1 MPKSKNLLTKATLL
15 MLGSL
20 ALYSCTNDDT
30 EEVINNTQLEEAA
43 IDDSFSYNTLKEFD
57 LKVTV
62 LDRENKPAKF
72 VKVNVFDTGSNNP
85 DALANINAIASGVTD
100 ANGVFSTHVTTPT
113 FMEKLVVQAGII
125 GVVNSQQITLD
136 QENISITIGGEVLPE
151 TGSDKK
157 STNAIMGTSATYTY
171 IGTYSSGISGGL
183 PNYLDPTPF
192 LVTPGVL
199 NDINA
204 TLPEG
209 SPLPSSNPSLVDPSA
224 ERELTLTDSAEVWVS
239 FVHEGAGYRNAIG
252 YYTYPVGSP
261 PATPNDIT
269 SHIVTFPN
277 ASFAGSGGQLTTGMR
292 VKLPGVDPNDSTDIF
307 PAGTVVGWF
316 IAANGWNGTE
326 VTDGN
331 WVLYADDDL
340 NPQSNASHRVQNVLL
355 LDQDRELLLLAFED
369 IERPG
374 GDQDFNDAIYFVE
387 ANPWTAI
394 DTTGLPPIVIADTTD
409 TDGDGCRDD
418 IDDYPN
424 DPTKCS
430 NNYFPSRTVYGSLAY
445 EDRWNVKGD
454 YDFNDLTMGYRI
466 NQITDASNN
475 VTYIEGDFVVKAIG
489 AAYKN
494 GFGFELPLAPGDV
507 SSVSGQSI
515 INSNFVSLSD
525 GNSGVEN
532 GQTNAVVIV
541 TDNVSAL
548 APTSGFINTEDG
560 DSFTFIDTLNISIT
574 LSAPVSP
581 ATLGAPPYNPF
592 LISNSTRGREIH
604 LADMEPTDLAD
615 LSMFGQGDDDS
626 NAGIGRYYKT
636 SNNLPW
642 ALLLPGEWGHPIEKN
657 AINLAYPNFIPWAVS
672 GGVSNLD
679 WYIRTIPNNVN
690 ETFIWEA
697 TP

>member
-1 MPKSKNLLTKATLL
+1 MSKSKNVLTKAALL
-15 MLGSL
+15 TFSSL
-20 ALYSCTNDDT
+20 ALFSCNNDDT
-30 EEVINNTQLEEAA
+30 NEFIKIEEAK
-43 IDDSFSYNTLKEFD
+43 IDKDFSYNTLKEFD

-62 LDRENKPAKF
+62 LDSENKPAKF
-72 VKVNVFDTGSNNP
+72 VKVKVFDAGTNNP
-85 DALANINAIASGVTD
+85 EALANINSIASGVTN

-125 GVVNSQQITLD
+125 GVVNSQEITLNK
-136 QENISITIGGEVLPE
+136 ENIVITIGGEVLPE
-151 TGSDKK
+151 TSNDKK
-157 STNAIMGTSATYTY
+157 SANAIMGTNATYTY
-171 IGTYSSGISGGL
+171 IGTYNGPGINKGL

-192 LVTPGVL
+192 LVTTGVL

-209 SPLPSSNPSLVDPSA
+209 APLPSSNPSLVDPSA

-261 PATPNDIT
+261 PATPNDIS

-277 ASFAGSGGQLTTGMR
+277 TSFAGSGGELVTGMR
-292 VKLPGVDPNDSTDIF
+292 VKLPGINPADGTDVF

-316 IAANGWNGTE
+316 IASNGWNGTE

-340 NPQSNASHRVQNVLL
+340 NPQPSANDRVQNVLL
-355 LDQDRELLLLAFED
+355 LDEDRELLLLAFED
-369 IERPG
+369 IQRPG

-387 ANPWTAI
+387 ANPWTAV

-424 DPTKCS
+424 DATKCS
-430 NNYFPSRTVYGSLAY
+430 NNYFPSRTVYGSLAF
-445 EDRWNVKGD
+445 EDLWNKKGD

-475 VTYIEGDFVVKAIG
+475 VTYVEGDFVVKAIG
-489 AAYKN
+489 AAFHN
-494 GFGFELPLAPGDV
+494 GFGFELPITPGAV
-507 SSVSGQSI
+507 SSVTGHSI
-515 INSNFVSLSD
+515 LNTNLVSLAT
-525 GNSGVEN
+525 NGVEN
-532 GQTNAVVIV
+532 GQTNAVVVV
-541 TDNVSAL
+541 TDDVSAL
-548 APTSGFINTEDG
+548 TTASGFVNTEDG
-560 DSFTFIDTLNISIT
+560 DGFTFIDTLNISIS
-574 LSAPVSP
+574 LSAPVSS

-592 LISNSTRGREIH
+592 LIAKSERGREVH

-615 LSMFGQGDDDS
+615 TSLLGQGDDTS
-626 NAGIGRYYKT
+626 NPGIGRYYKT

-642 ALLLPGEWGHPIEKN
+642 GLLLPGEWGHPIEKN

-672 GGVSNLD
+672 GGTSNLD
-679 WYIRTIPNNVN
+679 WYVRTIPSNVD
-690 ETFIWEA
+690 ETYIWEA